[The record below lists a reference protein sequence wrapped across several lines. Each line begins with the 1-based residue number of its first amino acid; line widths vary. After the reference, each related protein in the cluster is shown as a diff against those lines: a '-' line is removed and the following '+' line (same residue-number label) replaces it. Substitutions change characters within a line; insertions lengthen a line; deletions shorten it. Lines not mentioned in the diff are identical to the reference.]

1 MKWFQPRARRWAL
14 PALGLVL
21 LGGFA
26 WVVLRAGPMAPTKI
40 TVIEA
45 QQGRLQAALFGIG
58 TVEARRAYLIG
69 PTSAARVNRVHVD
82 VGDRV
87 QAGQVLADMDPVD
100 LDDKLKALDASIA
113 RAQSVI
119 LAALAQRQD
128 GLAKQALADINARR
142 YTELR
147 DREFVSPSAL
157 EAKLQEHTSASA
169 AAQAAEANWTA
180 AQQDLQRLQAERAA
194 MQRQRTALR
203 LVAPASGVVTSREA
217 EAGSTVVAGQPVL
230 RLIEPESLWLRV
242 RFDQGRSGGL
252 ETGLAARIVLRSD
265 AAQALDGTLDRVEA
279 VSDSVTEERV
289 AMVAFRS
296 PPAGLTVGELA
307 EVTLR
312 LPEAPPSVLVPNS
325 SLQRQGQQTG
335 VWVVKQGQLQFA
347 PVRTGHSGLDGWVQV
362 LEGLSAG
369 ERVVQHSEKALLPD
383 TRIKV
388 VDQLAGAR
396 P

>member
-69 PTSAARVNRVHVD
+69 PTSSARVNRVHVD

-312 LPEAPPSVLVPNS
+312 LPEVPPSVLVPNS

-369 ERVVQHSEKALLPD
+369 ERVVQHSEKALQPD